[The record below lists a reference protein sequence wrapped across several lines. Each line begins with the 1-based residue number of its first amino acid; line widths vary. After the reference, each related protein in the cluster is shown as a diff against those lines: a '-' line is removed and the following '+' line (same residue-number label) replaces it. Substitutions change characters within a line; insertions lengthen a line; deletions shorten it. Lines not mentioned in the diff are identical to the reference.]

1 MQESVSQF
9 GFVALAG
16 SPNAGKSTLINCL
29 ANEKISAVSYK
40 PQTTRFN
47 ILSVKE
53 YGNAQVALVDT
64 PGITRPSTSIGKIL
78 RKNASQALRGADVV
92 ILVVDLSARAHKR
105 DVELVEAVLQRYND
119 AQFFLAFNKID
130 LVNDAQVVECA
141 IEFQKFT
148 QIKDFFMI
156 SAVDGTGVDLL
167 LDAVIAALPEHEWMY
182 PPQSE
187 GNIIRWASE
196 MTMEKIFLN
205 LHEEVPYQTYVETL
219 AMQEDDDGLHIYQN
233 VVVAKD
239 GQKPI
244 VLGRR
249 GQMLKQIGTDAR
261 LEIAK
266 ALRRRVHLHLLVKVK
281 NEWMNKTSNLID
293 AGFLERS

>member
-1 MQESVSQF
+1 LQESVSQF